1 MRIAFLLHN
10 AYAMGGTVRT
20 AMTLADTLAGRHQVE
35 LVSVFRHREKPRF
48 ARSPEVPLR
57 ALVDRRK
64 GSPDAA
70 DPLARR
76 AGEAFPNSPSG
87 SAQGAGL
94 DQSSDTDSDNQW
106 WKLVPATSGYYRLVN
121 VGNGWCADVK
131 DASTAD
137 GAAIIQWPNTGGTNQ
152 EWQVIAL

>member
-1 MRIAFLLHN
+1 T
-10 AYAMGGTVRT
+10 GGTNQQWKLLPNADGSYRMSNVRSGKV
-20 AMTLADTLAGRHQVE
+20 L
-35 LVSVFRHREKPRF
+35 
-48 ARSPEVPLR
+48 
-57 ALVDRRK
+57 
-64 GSPDAA
+64 
-70 DPLARR
+70 
-76 AGEAFPNSPSG
+76 NSPSG

-137 GAAIIQWPNTGGTNQ
+137 GANVIQWLNTGGTNQ